1 MTNIPINKIVEAGL
15 EQSISGVTGSKNKAD
30 GNFESVINNAMG
42 QVTQMQNDV
51 EKAVNE
57 LATGGDITSAIIAVQ
72 KADASFQVMTEVRNK
87 LISAYEQVMRMQI

>member
-15 EQSISGVTGSKNKAD
+15 DQSVSGVTGSKNKAD

-42 QVTQMQNDV
+42 QVSQMQNDV
-51 EKAVNE
+51 EKAVNN

-72 KADASFQVMTEVRNK
+72 KADASFQLMVEVRNK

>member
-15 EQSISGVTGSKNKAD
+15 EQSISGVTGSKSAAD

-42 QVTQMQNDV
+42 QVSQMQNDV
-51 EKAVNE
+51 EKAVSN

-72 KADASFQVMTEVRNK
+72 KADASFQLMTEVRNK

>member
-15 EQSISGVTGSKNKAD
+15 DQSVSGVAGSKNKAD

-42 QVTQMQNDV
+42 QVSQMQNDV
-51 EKAVNE
+51 EKAVNN

-72 KADASFQVMTEVRNK
+72 KADASFQLMVEVRNK

>member
-1 MTNIPINKIVEAGL
+1 MTNIPINKIAEAGL
-15 EQSISGVTGSKNKAD
+15 DQGISEVTDSKNKAE
-30 GNFESVINNAMG
+30 GNFEAVINNAMG
-42 QVTQMQNDV
+42 QVSQMQNDV

-72 KADASFQVMTEVRNK
+72 KADASFQLMVEVRNK